1 MSLVI
6 LIVMISYILKT
17 NKTKITREKLSAF
30 ECGFDPEHKIR
41 NSFSLR
47 FFIITVVF
55 LIFDV
60 EVAIILPIPLNN
72 NRLNFIEFFFSN
84 MRLFIILLGGLI
96 FEWTQG
102 ALE

>member
-1 MSLVI
+1 
-6 LIVMISYILKT
+6 
-17 NKTKITREKLSAF
+17 
-30 ECGFDPEHKIR
+30 
-41 NSFSLR
+41 
-47 FFIITVVF
+47 VVF

-72 NRLNFIEFFFSN
+72 NRLSFIEFFFSN
-84 MRLFIILLGGLI
+84 IRLFIILLGGLI